1 MQYKTS
7 AVLRRR
13 VLFAGGILRFLSL
26 QSRQLFG
33 GKLLLGAVV
42 LGLCGLLLVG
52 MLGAGNR
59 HHAVALAQAH
69 HAHTRTIAAL
79 HVDILHM
86 HADDDALQA
95 DENDIVGVVDDLK
108 PRDVAFAAVVPDSQA
123 AAVLGSV
130 IPHVRAPPLAF
141 FRNGEHRCALTY
153 DTHAHNAVALFQAD
167 GADACGRAAQ
177 RTGVVL
183 TDADGHAVPR
193 RNDQLVFAAGDTS
206 PRKESPSFRLMAI
219 SPFLRMLL

>member
-1 MQYKTS
+1 
-7 AVLRRR
+7 
-13 VLFAGGILRFLSL
+13 
-26 QSRQLFG
+26 
-33 GKLLLGAVV
+33 
-42 LGLCGLLLVG
+42 
-52 MLGAGNR
+52 
-59 HHAVALAQAH
+59 
-69 HAHTRTIAAL
+69 
-79 HVDILHM
+79 M

-141 FRNGEHRCALTY
+141 FRNGEHRCALAY
-153 DTHAHNAVALFQAD
+153 NTHAHNAVALFQAD

-177 RTGVVL
+177 RTGIVL

-206 PRKESPSFRLMAI
+206 PRKGVSLVQVDGDKSVFADVAVICQSRALDDARFCDHRQIAFGVVAAGHAQHACHLFAVLQRQQVHNVHAAAGTAGILSAGTRGPYPLQTGYSHA
-219 SPFLRMLL
+219 